1 MSIAEKAVQIKE
13 LVSLIVTIL
22 PKIVDLIVE
31 ICSLLKEVKT
41 NA

>member
-1 MSIAEKAVQIKE
+1 MSLAEKAIQIKE
-13 LVSLIVTIL
+13 LVSLVVTIL

-31 ICSLLKEVKT
+31 ICTLLKEVKT

>member
-1 MSIAEKAVQIKE
+1 MSLAEKANQIKE
-13 LVSLIVTIL
+13 LISLVVTIL

-31 ICSLLKEVKT
+31 ICALLKEVKS

>member
-1 MSIAEKAVQIKE
+1 MSLVEKANQIKE
-13 LVSLIVTIL
+13 LVSLVVTIL

-31 ICSLLKEVKT
+31 ICSLLREVKT

>member
-1 MSIAEKAVQIKE
+1 MSIAEKAIQIKE

>member
-1 MSIAEKAVQIKE
+1 MSIAEKANQIKE
-13 LVSLIVTIL
+13 LISLVVTIL

-31 ICSLLKEVKT
+31 VATLLKEVRT